1 VPVAVAVQWL
11 DHVIS
16 RNQLDSF
23 AVLVL
28 GGSMALGVYAIVLWF
43 ATPRRTG
50 TAS

>member
-1 VPVAVAVQWL
+1 VRWL

-23 AVLVL
+23 AVLAL
-28 GGSMALGVYAIVLWF
+28 GGSVALGVYAIALWF
-43 ATPRRTG
+43 ATRRRTG